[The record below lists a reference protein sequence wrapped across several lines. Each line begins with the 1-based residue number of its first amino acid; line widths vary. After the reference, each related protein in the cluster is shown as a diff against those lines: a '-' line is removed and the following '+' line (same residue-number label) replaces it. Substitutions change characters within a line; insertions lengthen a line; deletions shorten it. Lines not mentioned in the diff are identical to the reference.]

1 MRRFRLFALSL
12 VCLALTTAP
21 SSAQLFEVAAPFFS
35 RSVADDG
42 NYTPIGPAADGIISR
57 ASLKHGE
64 LYFSFTVVGG
74 ESTIKHLRDKKALE
88 IDVVI
93 LGDQSQIISGLGI
106 NQQKWKDHQD
116 AWISQFNNNGYF
128 TFRTYMTTKDTA
140 RELMELQIRDEKRNV
155 VRPIASSSSYKA
167 SIAIIP

>member
-1 MRRFRLFALSL
+1 MGRLKLTALL
-12 VCLALTTAP
+12 TVCLAPVPA
-21 SSAQLFEVAAPFFS
+21 SAQLFEVAAPLFS
-35 RSVADDG
+35 KSVADDG
-42 NYTPIGPAADGIISR
+42 NYTPIAPVVDGIISR

-74 ESTIKHLRDKKALE
+74 ESTIKHLRDKKALGV
-88 IDVVI
+88 DVVI
-93 LGDQSQIISGLGI
+93 LGDQSQTIPGLGI
-106 NQQKWKDHQD
+106 NQQKWRDNQE
-116 AWISQFNNNGYF
+116 AWISQFNSNGYF

-167 SIAIIP
+167 SIAIVP